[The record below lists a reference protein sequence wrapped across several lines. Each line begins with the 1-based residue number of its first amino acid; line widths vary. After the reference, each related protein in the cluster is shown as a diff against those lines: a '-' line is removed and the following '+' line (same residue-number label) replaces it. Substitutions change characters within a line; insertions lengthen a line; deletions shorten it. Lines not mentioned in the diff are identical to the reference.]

1 MRKKTIDGVGLRW
14 KKKENTTASP
24 IKKKFFFSLFCFV
37 LFLWSWTVSHTCFV
51 ECVMNYTP
59 PLLSLCLC
67 CGGAPAVCT
76 SYNILRCEFS
86 MPVYRPGFFWT
97 GIEKWLFEK
106 SLWWWAQFVFTAEKS
121 LFERSKMWADV
132 EKKSRGLSWEGR
144 RLPVWLS
151 PPLSAW
157 AVCAGCSPA
166 CAIWLTW
173 NENRIVSLMFHQPAC
188 VCNCLSICLS
198 KYKSILTP
206 TYVWNQDRMI
216 KRKEF
221 IYLPLFILLS
231 KARGQGQCR
240 SVNS

>member
-1 MRKKTIDGVGLRW
+1 MDSQSHLLCWVCDELHPSTPFPLPLLWWSSSRLYLLQYLALWILHACLPTGVLLNWHREMAFWKVSLMVSPICFHRW
-14 KKKENTTASP
+14 KK
-24 IKKKFFFSLFCFV
+24 FV
-37 LFLWSWTVSHTCFV
+37 
-51 ECVMNYTP
+51 
-59 PLLSLCLC
+59 
-67 CGGAPAVCT
+67 
-76 SYNILRCEFS
+76 
-86 MPVYRPGFFWT
+86 
-97 GIEKWLFEK
+97 
-106 SLWWWAQFVFTAEKS
+106 WALQNVGW
-121 LFERSKMWADV
+121 RR
-132 EKKSRGLSWEGR
+132 KKSRGLSWEGR

-221 IYLPLFILLS
+221 IYLPLFILLFS
-231 KARGQGQCR
+231 AGRPEVR
-240 SVNS
+240 VNAGVLTANACTNIY